1 MRLTQLAANRSDVFH
16 LPYKIVHIR
25 EGFNIREDYGD
36 IEGYATVIIAEGVKR
51 PLTGHKD
58 EKDNFLVTEGHRTH
72 KAFHVARARIEEELR
87 KARIDEDK
95 PRIRELN
102 AILKERLATLPVIS
116 EPQGYTDAERTMDM
130 LNYNDGK
137 PFTILEEA
145 RAYQRLMT
153 DHGMSQDEIIRRKG
167 ISLTGFQNCM
177 MLLNEGAPFV
187 LDCVRQG
194 RVAASMAVEL
204 VRKVKDKT
212 RQVELVK
219 EALSRAKEAGKE
231 KVTAKHLTPE
241 VRQQVSP
248 SKKGTTA
255 RRSTGGGGSSS
266 SSPSLLPNPVLPSA
280 GAPRVR
286 ELTDLVTYDVPI
298 PAKYKMAAE
307 VTLARISHGDW
318 VVGVKLKYP
327 GGKELTGME
336 PSLDGDTFTSRKAA
350 EAEGLNMILDNI
362 KAARRTA
369 TGDFTKKLQWDDLL
383 EAVSAMIETDD
394 EVPRDGTKDHDGTES
409 LVPGEADADPVAHII
424 ALRDKLK
431 GDKRMAKKLGFPSF
445 ICLNFI
451 ADYLGGKRY
460 EPEQFEQFFTEF
472 VITGKQ

>member
-16 LPYKIVHIR
+16 LPHKIVHIR

-72 KAFHVARARIEEELR
+72 KAFHAARARIGEELR
-87 KARIDEDK
+87 KARIDGDK

-219 EALSRAKEAGKE
+219 EALSRAREAGKE
-231 KVTAKHLTPE
+231 KVTARHLTPE

-248 SKKGTTA
+248 SRKGTTPRKA
-255 RRSTGGGGSSS
+255 STASSDS
-266 SSPSLLPNPVLPSA
+266 ELPTSKK
-280 GAPRVR
+280 

-298 PAKYKMAAE
+298 PGKYKVAAE
-307 VTLARISHGDW
+307 VTLARINHGDW

-362 KAARRTA
+362 RAARRTA

-383 EAVSAMIETDD
+383 EAVEAMIEKEE
-394 EVPRDGTKDHDGTES
+394 EVPGDKTKDHDGTES

-431 GDKRMAKKLGFPSF
+431 GDRRMAKKLGFPSF

-472 VITGKQ
+472 VISGKQ